1 MNALAHRARRAR
13 RAIGAAAVAIS
24 PLLLTAC
31 DVKDQLLQPQN
42 PGVILPGSLNSPQAA
57 DAVRIAAF
65 GNLKTVTGG
74 SESMWLLGGLMTDE
88 WKSADTF
95 SQRNETDQRTVQ
107 TNNSVTSGTYTSLQQ
122 ARGHARD
129 AIIALLAY
137 EPTPVSNIG
146 QMYFAIGFEEL
157 TLAENYCNGIPVSYT
172 VDGNPTYTDPL
183 TTTAVYNL
191 ALAHFDSALTMTTA
205 GDATTVALHQ
215 AILIAKAR
223 TLIEL
228 GKWSEAAA
236 LVPATA
242 VPTTY
247 QYLLTFDITTQ
258 DNGFYQLNTNRAGY
272 TVGDSIDPAGLL
284 KNAIPFA
291 SLNDPRL
298 PVLNK
303 KALGED
309 GATALLLQQIYARD
323 DPVPLVS
330 GIDARL
336 TEAEAKLNANDVTG
350 MMTILNALRTTSP
363 TIGPYKVPVMAAL
376 PAPTTQA
383 QAIALFFRESAFWQ
397 FGRGYRLPNL
407 RRLVRLYGYPQDQVF
422 PTGTFFKGGVYG
434 TDVNF
439 PVFDTERTNP
449 NFHGCLDRAA

>member
-1 MNALAHRARRAR
+1 MNALAHRARRTL
-13 RAIGAAAVAIS
+13 GAAAVAIG
-24 PLLLTAC
+24 LLLVTAC
-31 DVKDQLLQPQN
+31 DVKEELLQPQN
-42 PGVILPGSLNSPQAA
+42 PGVILPGSINSPQAA

-129 AIIALLAY
+129 AITALLAY

-172 VDGNPTYTDPL
+172 VNGNPTYTDPL

-215 AILIAKAR
+215 ATLIAKAR

-228 GKWSEAAA
+228 GKWSDAAA
-236 LVPATA
+236 LVSVTA
-242 VPTTY
+242 VPTSLSVFADIRHHDAGQRLLSAEY
-247 QYLLTFDITTQ
+247 QPGRLHRGRQRRRRRTHQERHSVRLIERSPAARAEQ
-258 DNGFYQLNTNRAGY
+258 EGIGRGRRNG
-272 TVGDSIDPAGLL
+272 
-284 KNAIPFA
+284 A
-291 SLNDPRL
+291 SSSNWSM
-298 PVLNK
+298 
-303 KALGED
+303 
-309 GATALLLQQIYARD
+309 ARD

-350 MMTILNALRTTSP
+350 MMNILNALRTTSQ

-376 PAPTTQA
+376 PTPATQA

-407 RRLVRLYGYPQDQVF
+407 RRLVRLYGYTQDQVF

-449 NFHGCLDRAA
+449 NFHGCIDRAA

>member
-1 MNALAHRARRAR
+1 MNALAHRARW
-13 RAIGAAAVAIS
+13 AIGAAAVAIS

-31 DVKDQLLQPQN
+31 DVKDELLQPQN
-42 PGVILPGSLNSPQAA
+42 PGVILPGSISSPQAA

-172 VDGNPTYTDPL
+172 VNGNPLYTDPL
-183 TTTAVYNL
+183 TTTAVYTL
-191 ALAHFDSALTMTTA
+191 ALAHFDTALTMTTA

-228 GKWSEAAA
+228 GKWSDAAA

-309 GATALLLQQIYARD
+309 GATALLLQQVYARD

-336 TEAEAKLNANDVTG
+336 TEAEAKLSANDLTG
-350 MMTILNALRTTSP
+350 MMTILNALRATSP
-363 TIGPYKVPVMAAL
+363 TIGLYKVPVMAAL
-376 PAPTTQA
+376 PTPTTQA

-407 RRLVRLYGYPQDQVF
+407 RRQVRLYGYTQDQVF
-422 PTGTFFKGGVYG
+422 PIGTFFKGGVYG
-434 TDVNF
+434 ADVNF